1 MRYNPA
7 LDGLRAV
14 AIIFVILFHSDRVIF
29 PGGWLGVDI
38 FFVLSG
44 YLITSILARE
54 LSQAGSI
61 AWGRFYMRRA
71 LRLTPALLCLV
82 AFLLAVSALTHDAPL
97 RSETIIGGLYLE
109 IGIRFSV
116 SARMVQTTLWAI
128 PSRWRLRSNFICSG
142 RLPYF

>member
-29 PGGWLGVDI
+29 PGGWL
-38 FFVLSG
+38 
-44 YLITSILARE
+44 
-54 LSQAGSI
+54 GSI

-109 IGIRFSV
+109 NWNKVFRFGPNGPDNL
-116 SARMVQTTLWAI
+116 MGHT
-128 PSRWRLRSNFICSG
+128 
-142 RLPYF
+142 